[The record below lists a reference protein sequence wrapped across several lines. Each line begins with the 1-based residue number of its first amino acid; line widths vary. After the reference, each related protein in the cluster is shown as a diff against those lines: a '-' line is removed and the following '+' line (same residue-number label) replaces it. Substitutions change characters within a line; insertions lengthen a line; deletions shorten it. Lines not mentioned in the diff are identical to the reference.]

1 MDELQALIQGKIP
14 PQSVQINDLLK
25 IAEQYTDPNSAEY
38 KLVDLAINIV
48 LATAL
53 EKALKYV

>member
-38 KLVDLAINIV
+38 KLVDLATNIV

-53 EKALKYV
+53 EKTLKYV